1 MKKKKIST
9 IFLTVILNLLMI
21 SPILGQHI
29 RKQNIIEFHKVS
41 SEKQDYII
49 KITFP
54 PNYDLENNY
63 NVLYYLDAWF
73 ISDIVTGSY
82 NILNR
87 CEYVEDI
94 VLVGISIEGTEF
106 DFNKQRIMDF
116 TPTKYKMS
124 DKMKELGTEGNYP
137 IIKSGAGE
145 NAVLMS
151 SETTGGADEFIDFLS
166 DKLFPFVEN
175 EYPNLDKRK
184 GFLGHS
190 LGGLFGV
197 YLLQKNPTLIDDY
210 ILISG
215 SLDWNKNEIL
225 NLELFDDFKNSSKN
239 YQLFLSYGKS
249 EVKRTIKSNEK
260 FNTIIK
266 NLNKNNFNY
275 NLKTYEELNH
285 HSILSRAIY
294 DGLLF
299 IYKNN

>member
-1 MKKKKIST
+1 MKKNKIST
-9 IFLTVILNLLMI
+9 IYLTVILNLLMVF
-21 SPILGQHI
+21 PILGQQI
-29 RKQNIIEFHKVS
+29 REQNIIESHKIS
-41 SEKQDYII
+41 SEKQDYVI

-54 PNYDLENNY
+54 PNYDIGINY

-73 ISDIVTGSY
+73 ISDVVTGSY

-87 CEYVEDI
+87 CEYVEDV
-94 VLVGISIEGTEF
+94 VLIGISIEGNEF

-124 DKMKELGTEGNYP
+124 DKMKALGTEGNYP

-145 NAVLMS
+145 NAVLMN
-151 SETTGGADEFIDFLS
+151 SETTGGADNFIDFLS
-166 DKLFPFVEN
+166 GKLLPFVESK
-175 EYPNLDKRK
+175 YPNLKKRK

-190 LGGLFGV
+190 LGGLFGA
-197 YLLQKNPTLIDDY
+197 YLIQKEPTLIDDY

-215 SLDWNKNEIL
+215 SLDWNENELL
-225 NLELFDDFKNSSKN
+225 NEDLFDDFKNSSKFN
-239 YQLFLSYGKS
+239 QLFLTYGKS
-249 EVKRTIKSNEK
+249 EIERTTKSNEK

-266 NLNKNNFNY
+266 NLKKNNFNY
-275 NLKTYEELNH
+275 SMKTYEEANH

-299 IYKNN
+299 IYKK